1 MIEVAEDTGAQR
13 FATEDEALERLS
25 GLHGR
30 VLRIRIIGPD
40 YSNIGKLTDQVSI
53 GALQALTMSTNYGA
67 AVTRSS
73 MHRYASILSLT
84 LGTMEAIQLQLQR
97 SSIEVL
103 QEDTGKWMLVHRGS
117 AFEVNLE
124 RISG

>member
-13 FATEDEALERLS
+13 FATADEALERLS

-30 VLRIRIIGPD
+30 VLQIRTIGPD
-40 YSNIGKLTDQVSI
+40 YSNIGKLKDQVSI

-67 AVTRSS
+67 LTKSS
-73 MHRYASILSLT
+73 MHRYDSVFNLV
-84 LGTMEAIQLQLQR
+84 LGTMGTFQLQLEE

-103 QEDTGKWMLVHRGS
+103 QEDTGKWSLIHLGH
-117 AFEVNLE
+117 AFEAYLE
-124 RISG
+124 RISK

>member
-13 FATEDEALERLS
+13 FATADEALERFS

-30 VLRIRIIGPD
+30 VLRIRTIGLD

-53 GALQALTMSTNYGA
+53 GALQALTMSTNYA
-67 AVTRSS
+67 AVTKSS
-73 MHRYASILSLT
+73 MHRYASVFSLALS
-84 LGTMEAIQLQLQR
+84 TMKPIQLQLEE

-103 QEDTGKWMLVHRGS
+103 QEDTGKWILIHRGS
-117 AFEVNLE
+117 AFEVYLE
-124 RISG
+124 RISK